1 MAWVHNPQSHTEKR
15 EGFFL
20 CSSNWRGSSSSLF
33 PMCEKLIS
41 EFSIARE
48 AWQVSW
54 HTLLLILGFVRVIVV
69 YGQTTTRKP
78 ENQTLKL
85 RAFDPFLRI
94 LNPASKARCRIWCFK
109 RIVSK
114 FYIFKVYVYQNIMN
128 LTRDKRVTKWSS
140 SVNYNWRSWQKS

>member
-1 MAWVHNPQSHTEKR
+1 MAWVHNPQSHIEKR

-41 EFSIARE
+41 EFSITFE
-48 AWQVSW
+48 AWQASW

-85 RAFDPFLRI
+85 RASRPI
-94 LNPASKARCRIWCFK
+94 PPHSQPCFK
-109 RIVSK
+109 SAVSNLVLQIVSK
-114 FYIFKVYVYQNIMN
+114 FYIFKVYAYQNIMN